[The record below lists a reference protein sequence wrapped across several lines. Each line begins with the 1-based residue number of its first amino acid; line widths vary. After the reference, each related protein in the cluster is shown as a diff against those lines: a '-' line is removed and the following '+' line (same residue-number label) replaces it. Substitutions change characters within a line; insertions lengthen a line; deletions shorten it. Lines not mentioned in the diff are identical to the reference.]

1 VSGLIT
7 TFDNGTTTPAP
18 LIEGA
23 YDAHYFSVDCDDFE
37 ELVYPGSLNVMP
49 GAPGSNVVSFKTVPF
64 NIDLTAPSVGPI
76 TLNPP
81 GGFYAQNSSVTASF
95 TCTDPISN
103 GVASGIATCG
113 PNSGYGG
120 LNPVMVSGAKVPTN
134 VLGSQTFTATA
145 ADVAGNS
152 SPTASVTYQ
161 VVGPDYLAIGM
172 IGNLLVKTGT
182 NLTYDIFVV
191 NSGPN
196 TADLVT
202 VTDTLPAGTS
212 FVSSG
217 YAIES
222 CTFSKGQPPHCSIT
236 PPTNSCGS
244 VSGSCSIGTLPAWTN
259 KNAIGA
265 VVQIT
270 VKVNA
275 NPNTIIT
282 DTAAVSGANFNSDV
296 KYTTAKWATLVTKK

>member
-1 VSGLIT
+1 
-7 TFDNGTTTPAP
+7 
-18 LIEGA
+18 
-23 YDAHYFSVDCDDFE
+23 
-37 ELVYPGSLNVMP
+37 
-49 GAPGSNVVSFKTVPF
+49 
-64 NIDLTAPSVGPI
+64 
-76 TLNPP
+76 
-81 GGFYAQNSSVTASF
+81 
-95 TCTDPISN
+95 
-103 GVASGIATCG
+103 
-113 PNSGYGG
+113 
-120 LNPVMVSGAKVPTN
+120 
-134 VLGSQTFTATA
+134 
-145 ADVAGNS
+145 
-152 SPTASVTYQ
+152 
-161 VVGPDYLAIGM
+161 M

-182 NLTYDIFVV
+182 NLTYDVFVV